1 MWCVCVSRRKK
12 SQANCTRY
20 IHKTETP
27 NDSFGW
33 FIFLLFFFVALFF
46 AAHSV
51 SKATDGPNI
60 LNSVCISYFLY
71 GFTALCFRFH
81 TTLVYT
87 IAHVMWHRCACY
99 NNSRLVSKINKLIII
114 IIIVL
119 MFIKKVKLLS
129 CSLARSHPFK
139 YSINWKSKSNF
150 LIELLLIKLMKS
162 IFQMKCDAD
171 RPWQL
176 KHTHS
181 HTHTP
186 LQLNLKI
193 WNSCVLSTLI
203 EYYAMVQYDVP
214 YLL

>member
-1 MWCVCVSRRKK
+1 MWCVCVEGKKVKQTAHDISTKRKRRMTH
-12 SQANCTRY
+12 S
-20 IHKTETP
+20 
-27 NDSFGW
+27 DGSF
-33 FIFLLFFFVALFF
+33 FFCFFFVALFF
-46 AAHSV
+46 AAHFV

-114 IIIVL
+114 IIVL

-139 YSINWKSKSNF
+139 YSIN
-150 LIELLLIKLMKS
+150 
-162 IFQMKCDAD
+162 
-171 RPWQL
+171 
-176 KHTHS
+176 
-181 HTHTP
+181 
-186 LQLNLKI
+186 
-193 WNSCVLSTLI
+193 
-203 EYYAMVQYDVP
+203 
-214 YLL
+214 